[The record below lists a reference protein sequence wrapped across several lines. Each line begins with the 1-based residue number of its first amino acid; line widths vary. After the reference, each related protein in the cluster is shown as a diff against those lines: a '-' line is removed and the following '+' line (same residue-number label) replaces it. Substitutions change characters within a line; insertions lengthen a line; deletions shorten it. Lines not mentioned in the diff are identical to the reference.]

1 MTSSFIPQPSA
12 LLFAWPKQA
21 AFGRVVPKSKIYE
34 HAAVSAALKER
45 FVLQVEQINWA
56 YKLAPETVNLPATP
70 AVAEIQVFRLNL
82 KGASLDQDVLKAI
95 DRAIPFPLIFELVQG
110 GRIKLVAAYKRPAQN
125 PKSAADS
132 SRWVM
137 GSYFET
143 DWQPET
149 SPRQQLP
156 VALDMAG
163 LYEQL
168 LSPLIFGKDEG
179 GGLRD
184 EKTPHLSDVTAAPYM
199 VGAQGLQTGR
209 LTLEQRIELAEAI
222 ASQQKQVERI
232 KTRLG
237 REKQFNKRVA
247 LNTELRDAKQELQR
261 LIEKQAATQSH

>member
-1 MTSSFIPQPSA
+1 MT
-12 LLFAWPKQA
+12 LFAWPKQA
-21 AFGRVVPKSKIYE
+21 VFGRVVPKSKIYE

-45 FVLQVEQINWA
+45 FVQQVEQINWA

-132 SRWVM
+132 SPWVV

-143 DWQPET
+143 DWQPES
-149 SPRQQLP
+149 SPRQPLP

-168 LSPLIFGKDEG
+168 LSPLVQGKVAEATDDAVAPAPQIRDGATG
-179 GGLRD
+179 GYTVG
-184 EKTPHLSDVTAAPYM
+184 TPATQPK
-199 VGAQGLQTGR
+199 R

-232 KTRLG
+232 RTRLG

-247 LNTELRDAKQELQR
+247 INAELRDAKQELQR
-261 LIEKQAATQSH
+261 LIQQQADTQNQ

>member
-1 MTSSFIPQPSA
+1 MT
-12 LLFAWPKQA
+12 LYAWPKQA

-45 FVLQVEQINWA
+45 FVQQVEQINWA

-70 AVAEIQVFRLNL
+70 AVAEIQVFRISL
-82 KGASLDQDVLKAI
+82 KGASLDHEVLKAI

-143 DWQPET
+143 DWQPES
-149 SPRQQLP
+149 SPRQPLP

-168 LSPLIFGKDEG
+168 LSPLVQGKVASATED
-179 GGLRD
+179 LR
-184 EKTPHLSDVTAAPYM
+184 TPPPQIRDGAAAGYT
-199 VGAQGLQTGR
+199 VGTPAAQPER
-209 LTLEQRIELAEAI
+209 LTLEQHIELAEAI
-222 ASQQKQVERI
+222 VSQQKQVERI
-232 KTRLG
+232 RTRLD

-247 LNTELRDAKQELQR
+247 INAQLRDAKQELQR
-261 LIEKQAATQSH
+261 LMQQQTASQRN

>member
-1 MTSSFIPQPSA
+1 MT
-12 LLFAWPKQA
+12 LYAWPKQA

-34 HAAVSAALKER
+34 YAAVSAALKER
-45 FVLQVEQINWA
+45 FVQQVEQINWA

-70 AVAEIQVFRLNL
+70 AVTEIQVFRLGL

-95 DRAIPFPLIFELVQG
+95 DRAIPFPLIFELAQG
-110 GRIKLVAAYKRPAQN
+110 GRIKLTAAYKRPAQKA
-125 PKSAADS
+125 KSAADI
-132 SRWVM
+132 SRSVV

-143 DWQPET
+143 DWQPEST
-149 SPRQQLP
+149 PRQPLP

-168 LSPLIFGKDEG
+168 LSPLVQGKVANATEDAG
-179 GGLRD
+179 APAPQIRD
-184 EKTPHLSDVTAAPYM
+184 CATAGYTAGAP
-199 VGAQGLQTGR
+199 ATQPKR

-222 ASQQKQVERI
+222 ATQQKHVERI

-247 LNTELRDAKQELQR
+247 LNAELRDAKQELQR
-261 LIEKQAATQSH
+261 LIEQQAATQDY